1 MFDITNAKVYAC
13 QYISWYM
20 TFKYMYYVNQLSI
33 PCYKCSIFKSFIMFS
48 VCNCNFTGTEPCER
62 VYGQCGCK
70 PGVTG
75 RQCDR
80 CDRLY
85 INFGLTGC
93 ESKLLHRIAQ
103 IAGSAL
109 KFYFYSSES

>member
-1 MFDITNAKVYAC
+1 
-13 QYISWYM
+13 
-20 TFKYMYYVNQLSI
+20 
-33 PCYKCSIFKSFIMFS
+33 MFS
-48 VCNCNFTGTEPCER
+48 VCNCNFTGTQFPAEPCER

-75 RQCDR
+75 RRCDR

-93 ESKLLHRIAQ
+93 DSKSLCRIAQ
-103 IAGSAL
+103 LAVSAFKVL
-109 KFYFYSSES
+109 FLLL